1 MRIYLVG
8 GAVRDMLLGRPVQD
22 RDYVVVGGSEAELMR
37 RIPGLTRVGRR
48 EPVWVR
54 QGEEYT
60 LAPEADIHANLAS
73 RDLTIN
79 ALALDEDGQVIAL
92 PGAMEDLSARV
103 LRPVAAANIMA
114 DPARL
119 VRAAR
124 FAAQFP
130 DFRVDVSWE
139 EIARAMPETALG
151 AVAAE
156 RVGAEVRK
164 VCAAPAPG
172 RFLRLAAAWGGLPP
186 WCAIWHAAAS
196 IPAGPKPYHQES
208 LLEHTA
214 QVMDACAGD
223 PLAVWMALT
232 HDMGKT
238 ATPEEFW
245 PRHHGHERR
254 GETLAREWGR
264 RLRLPS
270 AWIQAGAL
278 AARWHMA
285 AARYAE
291 LKAATR
297 VRLVTELARSGLL
310 FPFARLVQAD
320 HGLDVREWMEE
331 DARRIQAVR
340 LPVHLQ
346 GLGKKS
352 GEVLHALR
360 CAALAPISQENRSS
374 GRC

>member
-8 GAVRDMLLGRPVQD
+8 GAVRDRILGRPVQD
-22 RDYVVVGGSEAELMR
+22 RDYVVVGGSEAKLVR
-37 RIPGLTRVGRR
+37 RIPGLTKIGRR

-60 LAPEADIHANLAS
+60 LSSQADILADLAL

-79 ALALDEDGQVIAL
+79 ALAMDEGGAVIAL
-92 PGAMEDLSARV
+92 PGALEDLMTRV
-103 LRPVAAANIMA
+103 LRPVAAANIFA
-114 DPARL
+114 DPVRL

-130 DFRVDVSWE
+130 DFRVDASWQ
-139 EIARAMPETALG
+139 EIAQAMPEATLG

-156 RVGAEVRK
+156 RVGAEIRK
-164 VCAAPAPG
+164 VCAAFAPG
-172 RFLRLAAAWGGLPP
+172 RFLRLAVAWGGFKP
-186 WCAIWHAAAS
+186 WCAVWCDAAR

-232 HDMGKT
+232 HDIGKT
-238 ATPEEFW
+238 TTSVDLW

-254 GETLAREWGR
+254 GEDLARSWGLM
-264 RLRLPS
+264 LRLSS

-278 AARWHMA
+278 AARWHMGC
-285 AARYAE
+285 ARYPE
-291 LKAATR
+291 LKASTR
-297 VRLVTELARSGLL
+297 VRLVTEISRHQLLSQLARV
-310 FPFARLVQAD
+310 VQAD
-320 HGLDVREWMEE
+320 NGLDMQPWMEE
-331 DARRIQAVR
+331 DLRRIKAVR
-340 LPVHLQ
+340 LPGHLQ

-360 CAALAPISQENRSS
+360 CAVLAPISQENHSS
-374 GRC
+374 DRH